1 MIVYKCDECGIE
13 IPIIKK
19 EILGREIEM
28 FDCGQLKCEQINLS
42 TVMLN
47 PNYHLCKTC
56 AQKLS
61 AQIDYELLKYKM
73 EILKK
78 DKGRD
83 KS

>member
-1 MIVYKCDECGIE
+1 MIVYKCDECGKE
-13 IPIIKK
+13 IPLVKREIFGK
-19 EILGREIEM
+19 EIEV

-56 AQKLS
+56 AEKIS
-61 AQIDYELLKYKM
+61 AQLDYELLKYKM
-73 EILKK
+73 EILKQSK
-78 DKGRD
+78 RRD